1 MARDFGSLS
10 LPITDHTH
18 FPATGSLPFQTD
30 TWQAILATLDSL
42 YTACVLGEDAGW
54 ATAGRNIVVAYWGRE
69 SVMNRDYG
77 IRARVVGVD
86 DLSVDTLGI
95 GSNA

>member
-10 LPITDHTH
+10 LPITDHTY

-30 TWQAILATLDSL
+30 TWQSILATLDSL

-86 DLSVDTLGI
+86 DSSVVTPE
-95 GSNA
+95 